1 MSVYYHLHFCIIY
14 SLREDERILSLQESM
29 QLSERVNDNHSH
41 ISIAMQVEFVS
52 LGGRTMLEPVI
63 NMVRY
68 DRSLVS
74 DTPRTRQLRSISLP
88 IDILI
93 YYFNYSPF
101 CVSIYYCCTW
111 WENYH
116 AYCSLCQTQF
126 SSRLTNFSFVSAND
140 Y

>member
-29 QLSERVNDNHSH
+29 QRSERVNDNHSH

-68 DRSLVS
+68 DGSLVS
-74 DTPRTRQLRSISLP
+74 D
-88 IDILI
+88 
-93 YYFNYSPF
+93 
-101 CVSIYYCCTW
+101 
-111 WENYH
+111 
-116 AYCSLCQTQF
+116 
-126 SSRLTNFSFVSAND
+126 LTSNPATLFDFSAN
-140 Y
+140 